1 MIAALAAAAIS
12 LSVAPAHV
20 SMAPGTTQTLQVTN
34 TGRMPVVVAASTAGY
49 ALDQRGRARIVQRA
63 GMASWLSLR
72 PGRLVLPA
80 RSTVPLT
87 VAAHRPPG
95 VRPGD
100 HDALVLL
107 TSVPRAAGALAV
119 RMRIGVV
126 VAVRVPGRLVSELDV
141 VALRRA
147 RTGLIELSLANRG
160 NVVEEVVPGRIGLVL
175 WRRGRILVRLAPVV
189 RKLLPRT
196 RGLAE
201 LHYPRRL
208 RGLVTAVVEVGPR
221 RWTFP
226 LRL

>member
-1 MIAALAAAAIS
+1 MIAALVTAAIS

-20 SMAPGTTQTLQVTN
+20 SMAPGSTQTLEVTN
-34 TGRMPVVVAASTAGY
+34 TGRTAIVVAASTAGY
-49 ALDQRGRARIVQRA
+49 PLDLRGRARIVQSA
-63 GMASWLSLR
+63 GTASWLSLR
-72 PGRLVLPA
+72 PGRLVLPP

-95 VRPGD
+95 ARPGD

-107 TSVPRAAGALAV
+107 TSLPRAAGALAV
-119 RMRIGVV
+119 RMRVGVV
-126 VAVRVPGRLVSELDV
+126 VAVRVPGRLVSELDA

-147 RTGLIELSLANRG
+147 RPGLIELSLANRG
-160 NVVEEVVPGRIGLVL
+160 NVVEQIVPGRVGLVL
-175 WRRGRILVRLAPVV
+175 WRRGRVLVRLAPVV
-189 RKLLPRT
+189 RKLLPLT

>member
-1 MIAALAAAAIS
+1 MIAALAATALS

-20 SMAPGTTQTLQVTN
+20 SLAPGATQTIEVTN
-34 TGRMPVVVAASTAGY
+34 TGRAPVVVAASTAGY
-49 ALDQRGRARIVQRA
+49 ALDLRGRARIVQRA
-63 GMASWLSLR
+63 GAASWVTLR

-87 VAAHRPPG
+87 IAAHRPPG
-95 VRPGD
+95 ARPGD

-107 TSVPRAAGALAV
+107 TSLPRAVGALSV

-126 VAVRVPGRLVSELDV
+126 VAVRVPGRLVVELDA

-147 RTGLIELSLANRG
+147 RAGLIELSLANRG
-160 NVVEEVVPGRIGLVL
+160 DVVEQIVPARVGLVL
-175 WRRGRILVRLAPVV
+175 RRRGKVLARLGPVA

-201 LHYPRRL
+201 LHYPRRI
-208 RGLVTAVVEVGPR
+208 RGLVTAVVEIGSQR
-221 RWTFP
+221 RTFR

>member
-1 MIAALAAAAIS
+1 MIAALAATALS

-20 SMAPGTTQTLQVTN
+20 SLAPGATQTIEVTN
-34 TGRMPVVVAASTAGY
+34 TSRAPVVVAASTAGY
-49 ALDQRGRARIVQRA
+49 ALDLRGRARIVQRA
-63 GMASWLSLR
+63 GAASWVTLR

-87 VAAHRPPG
+87 IAAHRPPG
-95 VRPGD
+95 ARPGD

-107 TSVPRAAGALAV
+107 TSLPRAVGALSV

-126 VAVRVPGRLVSELDV
+126 VAVRVPGRLVVELDA

-147 RTGLIELSLANRG
+147 RAGLIELSLANRG
-160 NVVEEVVPGRIGLVL
+160 DVVEQIVPARVGLVL
-175 WRRGRILVRLAPVV
+175 RRRGKVLARLGPVA

-201 LHYPRRL
+201 LHYPRRI
-208 RGLVTAVVEVGPR
+208 RGLVTAVVEIGSQR
-221 RWTFP
+221 RTFR

>member
-1 MIAALAAAAIS
+1 MIAALAAAGLS

-20 SMAPGTTQTLQVTN
+20 SMAPGATQTVEVTN
-34 TGRMPVVVAASTAGY
+34 TGRVAVVVAASTAGY
-49 ALDQRGRARIVQRA
+49 ALDLRGRARIVQNA
-63 GMASWLSLR
+63 GKPSWLSLR
-72 PGRLVLPA
+72 PGRLVLPP

-87 VAAHRPPG
+87 IAAHRPRGAP
-95 VRPGD
+95 PGD
-100 HDALVLL
+100 HEALVLL
-107 TSVPRAAGALAV
+107 TTLPRAVGALAV
-119 RMRIGVV
+119 RMRVGVV
-126 VAVRVPGRLVSELDV
+126 VAVRVPGRLVSELDA

-147 RTGLIELSLANRG
+147 RPGLIELSLANRG
-160 NVVEEVVPGRIGLVL
+160 NVVEQVVPARVGLVL
-175 WRRGRILVRLAPVV
+175 WRRGRVLARLAPVV

-208 RGLVTAVVEVGPR
+208 RGLVSAVVEIGPR